1 MNGIKFDLKAKFG
14 VVMAVVL
21 AAVAVAGWAGLRAIN
36 GLDTH
41 AETLYEKDFS
51 GMRTIADLNVQ
62 FGHVQDEAVN
72 FTLTG
77 DKGESEELIG
87 RSETITKELDHL
99 RSLPDQ
105 TAKQKKA
112 LGVELSTWPR
122 FIGDWKAGKFAIKG
136 TGAEAAKQQ
145 ADIAGQ
151 LDERISPLKDNMEA
165 LAVEANKSAAGGFES
180 TESFAESNRKL
191 TIGALLFAAVLGI
204 AGVAWLIRQ
213 IVPRVRR
220 FSDFTTQVAEG
231 DLSSRVETGGNDE
244 LTQLGDN
251 LNTMVESLAGMSS
264 QVLEGARAI
273 SASASEILSS
283 AHQQSAGANQQ
294 SAAINETTT
303 ATEEIRATAEQTART
318 AEEVAE
324 RAQQSVRHGD
334 EGEQAVHA
342 IVEGMD
348 DIRQR
353 VEGIA
358 EDVQALSERTAQI
371 GEITAAVNDLA
382 DQSNLLAL
390 NATIEAA
397 RAGEQGKGFAVVA
410 DEVRGLAEQS
420 KAATAQVQAILVE
433 IDSATRAAV
442 EAAERGTSVV
452 EAGTELATRA
462 GEIIAALTDSTRES
476 AQAAQQIVAAAKEQ
490 NAGMDQITVGMR
502 EASQAAGEFVAGT
515 EAAQATVQNLNGVA
529 AELEQLA
536 SAYKV

>member
-1 MNGIKFDLKAKFG
+1 MKRIKLDIKAKFA
-14 VVMAVVL
+14 VVIAVVL
-21 AAVAVAGWAGLRAIN
+21 AAVAICGWSGIHATN
-36 GLDTH
+36 GLNGH
-41 AETLYEKDFS
+41 VRTLYNTDFA

-62 FGHVQDEAVN
+62 LGHVQDEAVN
-72 FTLTG
+72 YTLTG
-77 DKGESEELIG
+77 EKGEADEMQG
-87 RSETITKELDHL
+87 RSVVIKRELAQLKARPDNSPKE
-99 RSLPDQ
+99 
-105 TAKQKKA
+105 QKLIA
-112 LGVELSTWPR
+112 QELSLWPA
-122 FIGDWKAGKFAIKG
+122 FMADWDAGKFKVKG
-136 TGAEAAKQQ
+136 GKTAN
-145 ADIAGQ
+145 DIAGQ
-151 LDERISPLKDNMEA
+151 LDERISPVKDNMEA
-165 LAVEANKSAAGGFES
+165 LAASANTSAKGGFDR
-180 TESFAESNRKL
+180 AESLASSGKRTTL
-191 TIGALLFAAVLGI
+191 IALAIAALLGI
-204 AGVAWLIRQ
+204 AGMAWLIRE

-220 FSDFTTQVAEG
+220 YSTFTTQVAEG
-231 DLSSRVETGGNDE
+231 DLSTRVETGGNDE
-244 LTQLGDN
+244 LTQLGEN

-273 SASASEILSS
+273 SSSASQIL
-283 AHQQSAGANQQ
+283 ATANQQSAGANQQ

-334 EGEQAVHA
+334 EGAEAVQA

-348 DIRQR
+348 EIRAR

-371 GEITAAVNDLA
+371 GEITSAVNDLA

-410 DEVRGLAEQS
+410 DEVRELAEQS
-420 KAATAQVQAILVE
+420 KSATAQVQAILVE
-433 IDSATRAAV
+433 IDAATRAAV
-442 EAAERGTSVV
+442 EAAERGTGVV

-476 AQAAQQIVAAAKEQ
+476 AQAAEQIVAAAKEQ

-515 EAAQATVQNLNGVA
+515 EEAQSTVEALNGVA
-529 AELEQLA
+529 SELEQLA

>member
-1 MNGIKFDLKAKFG
+1 MKHLKLDIKAKFG
-14 VVMAVVL
+14 LIIVVVL
-21 AAVAVAGWAGLRAIN
+21 GAVALCGWSGIHSTN
-36 GLDTH
+36 GLH
-41 AETLYEKDFS
+41 SHLKTLYNRDFA
-51 GMRTIADLNVQ
+51 GMSTIADLNVQ
-62 FGHVQDEAVN
+62 LGHVQDEAVN
-72 FTLTG
+72 YTLTG
-77 DKGESEELIG
+77 EKSEATELQGRAKVIRNEIAQLGGRPDNTPKEKRLLTQEASLWGAFTRDWNAGEFVPKG
-87 RSETITKELDHL
+87 
-99 RSLPDQ
+99 
-105 TAKQKKA
+105 
-112 LGVELSTWPR
+112 
-122 FIGDWKAGKFAIKG
+122 GK
-136 TGAEAAKQQ
+136 THN
-145 ADIAGQ
+145 DIAGM
-151 LDERISPLKDNMEA
+151 LDERMDPLKTNMET
-165 LAVEANKSAAGGFES
+165 LAVIANGNAEAGFKR
-180 TESFAESNRKL
+180 AESLASSGNRL
-191 TIGALLFAAVLGI
+191 TLIMVVVAALLGL
-204 AGVAWLIRQ
+204 AGMAWLIRE

-220 FSDFTTQVAEG
+220 YSDFTTQVAGG
-231 DLSSRVETGGNDE
+231 DLSSRVEVSGNDE
-244 LTQLGDN
+244 LTHLGEN

-273 SASASEILSS
+273 SSSASQILASAN
-283 AHQQSAGANQQ
+283 QQSAGANQQ

-318 AEEVAE
+318 AEQVAE

-334 EGEQAVHA
+334 EGAEAVNA

-348 DIRQR
+348 EIRAR

-371 GEITAAVNDLA
+371 GEITHAVNDLA

-433 IDSATRAAV
+433 IDAATRAAV
-442 EAAERGTSVV
+442 EAAERGTGVV
-452 EAGTELATRA
+452 EAGTELAQRA

-476 AQAAQQIVAAAKEQ
+476 AQAAEQIVAAAKEQ

-536 SAYKV
+536 GAYKV

>member
-1 MNGIKFDLKAKFG
+1 MKRIKLDIKAKFG
-14 VVMAVVL
+14 VVIAVVL
-21 AAVAVAGWAGLRAIN
+21 AAVAVAGWAGLRTIN
-36 GLDTH
+36 KLDTH
-41 AETLYEKDFS
+41 AETLYETDFS

-62 FGHVQDEAVN
+62 YGHVQDEAVN

-77 DKGESEELIG
+77 DKGEGEELIG
-87 RSETITKELDHL
+87 RSAVIQKELNQL
-99 RSLPDQ
+99 KNLPQRSV
-105 TAKQKKA
+105 KEQKLIA
-112 LGVELSTWPR
+112 LELSVWPR
-122 FIGDWKAGKFAIKG
+122 FIADWKAGKFLPKG
-136 TGAEAAKQQ
+136 GKTKS
-145 ADIAGQ
+145 DIAGQ

-165 LAVEANKSAAGGFES
+165 LAAEANKRAAGGFDA
-180 TESFAESNRKL
+180 TENTAESGRKL
-191 TIGALLFAAVLGI
+191 TIAALIFAALIGI
-204 AGVAWLIRQ
+204 GGVAWLISQ

-220 FSDFTTQVAEG
+220 YSGFTSQVAEG
-231 DLSSRVETGGNDE
+231 DLSQRVETGGNDE
-244 LTQLGDN
+244 LTQLGEN

-273 SASASEILSS
+273 SSSASEIL
-283 AHQQSAGANQQ
+283 ATANQQSAGANQQ
-294 SAAINETTT
+294 SAAINQTTT

-334 EGEQAVHA
+334 EGAEAVRA
-342 IVEGMD
+342 IVDGMD
-348 DIRQR
+348 EIRQR

-371 GEITAAVNDLA
+371 GEITNAVNDIA

-410 DEVRGLAEQS
+410 DEVRELAEQS
-420 KAATAQVQAILVE
+420 KQATAQVQVILQE
-433 IDSATRAAV
+433 IDQATRAAV

-452 EAGTELATRA
+452 EAGTELAQRA
-462 GEIIAALTDSTRES
+462 GEIITALTDSTRES
-476 AQAAQQIVAAAKEQ
+476 AQAAEQIVAAAKEQ
-490 NAGMDQITVGMR
+490 NAGMDQITLGMR

-515 EAAQATVQNLNGVA
+515 VEAQTTVQALNTVA

-536 SAYKV
+536 GAYKV

>member
-1 MNGIKFDLKAKFG
+1 MKRIKLDIKAKFG
-14 VVMAVVL
+14 VVIAVVL
-21 AAVAVAGWAGLRAIN
+21 AAVAICGWSGVHATN
-36 GLDTH
+36 GLNGH
-41 AETLYEKDFS
+41 VKSLYNTDFS

-62 FGHVQDEAVN
+62 IGHVQDEAVN
-72 FTLTG
+72 YTLTG
-77 DKGESEELIG
+77 DKGEAEELQG
-87 RSETITKELDHL
+87 RSAVIQREL
-99 RSLPDQ
+99 
-105 TAKQKKA
+105 KA
-112 LGVELSTWPR
+112 LKARPSNTPKDDKLIAKEQSLWAGFIADWDAGKLST
-122 FIGDWKAGKFAIKG
+122 KTSKS
-136 TGAEAAKQQ
+136 QS
-145 ADIAGQ
+145 DIAGM

-165 LAVEANKSAAGGFES
+165 LAATANKSAGRGYKQ
-180 TESFAESNRKL
+180 AESLASSGKRM
-191 TIGALLFAAVLGI
+191 IVIALIIAALLGI
-204 AGVAWLIRQ
+204 AGMAWLISQ

-220 FSDFTTQVAEG
+220 YSGFTTRVAEG
-231 DLSSRVETGGNDE
+231 DLSERVETGGNDE
-244 LTQLGDN
+244 LTQLGQN

-273 SASASEILSS
+273 SSSASEIL
-283 AHQQSAGANQQ
+283 ATANQQSAGANQQ
-294 SAAINETTT
+294 SAAINQTTT

-334 EGEQAVHA
+334 EGAEAVRA
-342 IVEGMD
+342 IVDGMD
-348 DIRQR
+348 EIRQR

-358 EDVQALSERTAQI
+358 EDVQALSEQTAQI
-371 GEITAAVNDLA
+371 GEITGAVNDLA

-410 DEVRGLAEQS
+410 DEVRQLAEQS
-420 KAATAQVQAILVE
+420 KAATAQVQSILQE
-433 IDSATRAAV
+433 IDVATRAAV
-442 EAAERGTSVV
+442 DAAARGTSVV

-476 AQAAQQIVAAAKEQ
+476 AQAAEQIVAAAKEQ

-515 EAAQATVQNLNGVA
+515 EEAQSTVQALNSVA

>member
-1 MNGIKFDLKAKFG
+1 MKRINLDIKAKFG
-14 VVMAVVL
+14 VVIAVVI
-21 AAVAVAGWAGLRAIN
+21 AAIALCGWSGIHASN
-36 GLDTH
+36 GLNGH
-41 AETLYEKDFS
+41 VKTLYSTDFA

-62 FGHVQDEAVN
+62 LGHVQDEAVN
-72 FTLTG
+72 YTLTG
-77 DKGESEELIG
+77 EKSEAEELQG
-87 RSETITKELDHL
+87 RSAVILRELKQLSARPGNTPKERKLINQELTLWPAFMADWNGG
-99 RSLPDQ
+99 
-105 TAKQKKA
+105 K
-112 LGVELSTWPR
+112 LST
-122 FIGDWKAGKFAIKG
+122 KTGKSKS
-136 TGAEAAKQQ
+136 
-145 ADIAGQ
+145 DIAGT
-151 LDERISPLKDNMEA
+151 LDERISPLKDNMESLAA
-165 LAVEANKSAAGGFES
+165 LANTTAKSGYDN
-180 TESFAESNRKL
+180 AESLASSGKRL
-191 TIGALLFAAVLGI
+191 TVIMLVVAALLGL
-204 AGVAWLIRQ
+204 AGVAWLIKQ

-220 FSDFTTQVAEG
+220 YSQFTTQVAGG
-231 DLSSRVETGGNDE
+231 DLSSRVETDGNDE
-244 LTQLGDN
+244 LTQLGEN

-264 QVLEGARAI
+264 QVLDGARSI
-273 SASASEILSS
+273 SSSASEIL
-283 AHQQSAGANQQ
+283 ATANQQSAGASQQ

-303 ATEEIRATAEQTART
+303 ATEQVRATAEQTART
-318 AEEVAE
+318 AEQVAE

-334 EGEQAVHA
+334 EGAEAVHA

-348 DIRQR
+348 EIRAR

-358 EDVQALSERTAQI
+358 EDVQALSQRTAQI
-371 GEITAAVNDLA
+371 GEITNAVNDIA

-420 KAATAQVQAILVE
+420 KQATAQVQAILQE
-433 IDSATRAAV
+433 IDQATRAAV

-452 EAGTELATRA
+452 EAGTELAQRA

-476 AQAAQQIVAAAKEQ
+476 AQAAEQIVAAAKEQ

-515 EAAQATVQNLNGVA
+515 EEAQTTVQALNSVA

>member
-1 MNGIKFDLKAKFG
+1 MKRIKLDIKAKFG
-14 VVMAVVL
+14 VVIAVVL
-21 AAVAVAGWAGLRAIN
+21 AAVAICGWSGIHAVN
-36 GLDTH
+36 GLNGH
-41 AETLYEKDFS
+41 VKTLYSEDLA
-51 GMRTIADLNVQ
+51 GMRTIADLNVGI
-62 FGHVQDEAVN
+62 GHVQDEAVN
-72 FTLTG
+72 YALG
-77 DKGESEELIG
+77 GEKGENTELLG
-87 RSETITKELDHL
+87 RDPEIRKQLAELKNRHGN
-99 RSLPDQ
+99 
-105 TAKQKKA
+105 TAKEAKLINSEISLWSGFMA
-112 LGVELSTWPR
+112 
-122 FIGDWKAGKFAIKG
+122 DWKAGKLLHKPG
-136 TGAEAAKQQ
+136 EAAPEVSGTI
-145 ADIAGQ
+145 D
-151 LDERISPLKDNMEA
+151 DRISPLKDNMET
-165 LAVEANKSAAGGFES
+165 LAGLANTSATNGYNK
-180 TESFAESNRKL
+180 AESLASSGKRL
-191 TIGALLFAAVLGI
+191 TLIVLVIAALLGFG
-204 AGVAWLIRQ
+204 GVAWLISQ

-220 FSDFTTQVAEG
+220 YSAFTTKVAEG
-231 DLSSRVETGGNDE
+231 DLSERVETGGNDE

-273 SASASEILSS
+273 SSSASEILAS
-283 AHQQSAGANQQ
+283 ANQQSAGANQQ
-294 SAAINETTT
+294 SAAINQTTT
-303 ATEEIRATAEQTART
+303 ATEQIRATAEQTART

-324 RAQQSVRHGD
+324 RAQQSVHHGD
-334 EGEQAVHA
+334 EGAQAVSA

-348 DIRQR
+348 EIRQR

-371 GEITAAVNDLA
+371 GEITNAVNDIA

-410 DEVRGLAEQS
+410 DEVRELAEQS
-420 KAATAQVQAILVE
+420 KTATAQVQAILQE
-433 IDSATRAAV
+433 IDQATRAAV

-452 EAGTELATRA
+452 EAGSDLARRA

-515 EAAQATVQNLNGVA
+515 EEAQSTVEALNGIA

-536 SAYKV
+536 GAYKV